1 MKEAII
7 WIIILVFGGGI
18 VYSRFFKPQEK
29 LPDTSVYERRIDSL
43 NNEIELNNKK
53 MLQLDSLVDIQENMK
68 KILSVL
74 MLCLIAMSPLYSQKA
89 SSDTCCVPCASLKKA
104 IIIKQERVYCGAQL
118 GFARDSISAL
128 QEIITAKDTI
138 IFHRDSTITLF
149 KDNELKYKEV
159 INNKDSI
166 ITTYGKEID
175 RLRQGKM
182 IAYGVGFLSMLVGLI
197 FGL

>member
-1 MKEAII
+1 
-7 WIIILVFGGGI
+7 
-18 VYSRFFKPQEK
+18 
-29 LPDTSVYERRIDSL
+29 
-43 NNEIELNNKK
+43 
-53 MLQLDSLVDIQENMK
+53 
-68 KILSVL
+68 

-118 GFARDSISAL
+118 GFARDSISTL

-138 IFHRDSTITLF
+138 ILHRDSAILLY
-149 KDNELKYKEV
+149 KDSELKFKEV

-175 RLRQGKM
+175 RLREGKM

-197 FGL
+197 LSL